1 MTGIALDWILLQVY
15 SFFFQNKIFDFVSSF
30 ISVLVLDLV
39 WFQCCSSVL
48 LVLFS
53 VVTTYL
59 PRVATLPPVRS
70 LWSGVDSAVGIL
82 EARTMDDVA
91 VIDLTVISV
100 THYPLTVWA
109 GARLKHFWQW
119 KTGSKQKGEITV
131 SQ

>member
-1 MTGIALDWILLQVY
+1 MFSIGYCCKFTLSFFRIKSLILSVPSYQCLALDLM
-15 SFFFQNKIFDFVSSF
+15 
-30 ISVLVLDLV
+30 

-48 LVLFS
+48 LVPFS

-59 PRVATLPPVRS
+59 PCVAIRPPVRS
-70 LWSGVDSAVGIL
+70 SWSGLDSAVGIL

-91 VIDLTVISV
+91 LIDLTVISL
-100 THYPLTVWA
+100 THHPLTVWA

-119 KTGSKQKGEITV
+119 KTGSKQKGEISI